1 MHPVG
6 PRTPRIYWI
15 RRVAVV
21 VAAVAVLVGVIFVVA
36 ARSKGAAAGAA
47 NGSTSPSGSS
57 TPTLTG
63 VLASN
68 SSVPSVALLP
78 ASSAATASL
87 PPNAGALPS
96 AAGALSSAPTTTGT
110 TPTTAG
116 ATGTSGATG
125 ATPTTAGKAAT
136 TPPKITPSA
145 GRTTT
150 GSSATG
156 VPGVSPT
163 TGSRTTT
170 ATRPAG
176 TGKPPAVTAPTT
188 KTSTGVAPTSVTPTS
203 VTPSTDAQGRLLCP
217 DSALKL
223 MATTGAPAYA
233 VGDQVILGVSVTNT
247 GAADCTRDLSGRLQV
262 FSVWTAAGARVW
274 STADCF
280 PGEGTD
286 LRTLTAGQTVHY
298 NIKWAGTTSTPGC
311 ATPRLPVPAGRYQVR
326 VSIGSLMA
334 TPGVLVVG

>member
-63 VLASN
+63 VLASD
-68 SSVPSVALLP
+68 STVPSVALLP

-87 PPNAGALPS
+87 LS
-96 AAGALSSAPTTTGT
+96 AAGALSSAPRTTGTTRTTTGT
-110 TPTTAG
+110 TTVTTTTTA
-116 ATGTSGATG
+116 G
-125 ATPTTAGKAAT
+125 ATPTTAGKAT
-136 TPPKITPSA
+136 TTSPKITPSA
-145 GRTTT
+145 GR
-150 GSSATG
+150 
-156 VPGVSPT
+156 
-163 TGSRTTT
+163 TT

-188 KTSTGVAPTSVTPTS
+188 KTSTGVARTSVTPTS
-203 VTPSTDAQGRLLCP
+203 VAPSTDAQGRLLCP

-247 GAADCTRDLSGRLQV
+247 GAADCTRDLSGPLQV

-286 LRTLTAGQTVHY
+286 VRTLTAGQTVHY

-326 VSIGSLMA
+326 VSIGSLLA
-334 TPGVLVVG
+334 NPGVLVVG